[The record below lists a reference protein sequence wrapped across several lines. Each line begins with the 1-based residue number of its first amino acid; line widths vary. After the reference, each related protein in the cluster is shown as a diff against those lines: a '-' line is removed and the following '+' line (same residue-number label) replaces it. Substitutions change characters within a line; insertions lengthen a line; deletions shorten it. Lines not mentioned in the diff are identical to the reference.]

1 MSVVVLI
8 YRISTIFGLCYCQFI
23 FFAYLYSKIE
33 IMIAHKDYES
43 NSKRIAKYIMKQA
56 RNPQSEQFEG
66 MIDFGVVIVHV
77 SEKLIGDF
85 IAVGKAKYQK
95 EINKHLKGCSV
106 KYDSYSYAHRC
117 IRFNIEFDDVDPE
130 MEDW

>member
-1 MSVVVLI
+1 
-8 YRISTIFGLCYCQFI
+8 
-23 FFAYLYSKIE
+23 
-33 IMIAHKDYES
+33 MIAHKEFES
-43 NSKRIAKYIMKQA
+43 NCKRIAKYIMKQA

-66 MIDFGVVIVHV
+66 MIDFGAVIVYV

-85 IAVGKAKYQK
+85 NTVGKAKYEK

-106 KYDSYSYAHRC
+106 KYNTHGYPNWYIKFD
-117 IRFNIEFDDVDPE
+117 IEFDDVDPE